1 MKIVYIMYRV
11 NFKTIPG
18 ILGNKAF
25 MLDFCLVWKPSSNS
39 LVVTGQIM
47 VHYTKHV
54 IVLQEV
60 N

>member
-39 LVVTGQIM
+39 LVVTG
-47 VHYTKHV
+47 Y
-54 IVLQEV
+54 
-60 N
+60 

>member
-11 NFKTIPG
+11 NVKTIPG

-39 LVVTGQIM
+39 LVVTG
-47 VHYTKHV
+47 Y
-54 IVLQEV
+54 
-60 N
+60 